1 MAQLEAHWTQI
12 TASSRL
18 QRSSQCLSV
27 IGSEAYIFGGE
38 LLPRQ
43 PVSNQFDVIAI
54 GNNNAQDNVTTLAE
68 PSTPAPIPRVGS
80 TAATLNGVMYLF
92 SGRGGL
98 DMAPIEEK
106 GSLWQYD
113 PRSSQWE
120 LVEPNDRSAPYPPGR
135 SYHASTTDSNENI
148 FIHAGCPEHGRL
160 SDLWSF
166 NITTKTWT
174 ELAAAPSPPRG
185 GTSLAAHGRKLYR
198 MNGFDGKTEQ
208 GGAID
213 VYDIAARTWS
223 TISFIPD
230 GVQGPTPRSVSALLV
245 VHISGREHI
254 LTLFGEG
261 DPSALGHAGAGKMF
275 DDVWAFD
282 LDSQKWHKATSVG
295 SELPAARGWFDAD
308 VMVRETDQQSV
319 IVHGGL
325 AEDNTRLGDVWK
337 LDLHFK

>member
-1 MAQLEAHWTQI
+1 MAHLEAQWTQL
-12 TASSRL
+12 TANPRL

-27 IGSEAYIFGGE
+27 ISSQAYIFGGE

-43 PVSNQFDVIAI
+43 PVSNEFDVVTLDK
-54 GNNNAQDNVTTLAE
+54 NNEAAATTL
-68 PSTPAPIPRVGS
+68 PVPRGPAPIPRVGS
-80 TAATLNGVMYLF
+80 TTATIDGAIYMF

-106 GSLWQYD
+106 GSLWRYD
-113 PRSSQWE
+113 PIGSLWE
-120 LVEPNDRSAPYPPGR
+120 LVEPSDPAAAYPPGR
-135 SYHASTTDSNENI
+135 SYHASTSDGAKNI
-148 FIHAGCPEHGRL
+148 FIHAGCPENGRL

-166 NITTKTWT
+166 NIQTKTWT
-174 ELAAAPSPPRG
+174 ELEAAPSPPRG
-185 GTSLAAHGRKLYR
+185 GTSLAAHEGKLYR

-208 GGAID
+208 GGALD
-213 VYDIAARTWS
+213 VYDIAARSWS
-223 TISFIPD
+223 TISFSPD

-245 VHISGREHI
+245 VRINGREHVV
-254 LTLFGEG
+254 TLFGEG

-282 LDSQKWHKATSVG
+282 LVSQKWSKATPTG
-295 SELPAARGWFDAD
+295 AQLPAARGWFDAD
-308 VMVRETDQQSV
+308 VMGVDADQQFV

-337 LDLHFK
+337 LSLQFR